1 MRTPTIT
8 FARLKGSVAPLRL
21 RTRKEASSM
30 VVNRRPQAGHDRRR
44 RIAAPSSA
52 SLLSTTRLSGCR
64 QKGHRMVRSPPPRA
78 G

>member
-1 MRTPTIT
+1 
-8 FARLKGSVAPLRL
+8 
-21 RTRKEASSM
+21 M